1 MEITWIDAETV
12 GDANW
17 MTMDESNDIAKSP
30 LPIMLTVG
38 YVLWEDDDMISVVN
52 TIGPD
57 QSSQVN
63 KIPKKMV
70 YKIEEI

>member
-1 MEITWIDAETV
+1 
-12 GDANW
+12 
-17 MTMDESNDIAKSP
+17 MDESNDIAKSP